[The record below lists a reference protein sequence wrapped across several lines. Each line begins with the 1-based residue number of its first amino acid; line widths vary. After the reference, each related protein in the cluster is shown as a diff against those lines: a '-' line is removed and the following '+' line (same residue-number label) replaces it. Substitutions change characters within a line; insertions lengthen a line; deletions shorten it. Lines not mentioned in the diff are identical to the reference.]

1 MAELADALDS
11 GSSDFT
17 VIQVQVLLSAP
28 SPFAFIDTISAKGVF
43 FFTVFFTKKVK
54 LRLFAH
60 LLAFLAP
67 EDGLYYLLTTEMAS
81 KWP

>member
-1 MAELADALDS
+1 MGPQVRILSS
-11 GSSDFT
+11 G
-17 VIQVQVLLSAP
+17 P
-28 SPFAFIDTISAKGVF
+28 SPFAIIDTMTAKGVF
-43 FFTVFFTKKVK
+43 FFTVFFTKKAK

-60 LLAFLAP
+60 LLAFMAP